1 MKGSNNKNILEK
13 YQSSIK
19 GTDEF
24 PKDELT
30 PVLLGLYGEVGSVL
44 SNYKKRCREKDSFTG
59 YHDADIEEFGDVI
72 WYFTA
77 TCNRFNLKIDAV
89 FSNALPNQQYKS
101 LLSSKNTAKS
111 RRNLKGA
118 AAQRELSSSLIELG
132 NTAASFLKINSSLH
146 IPNDLLSEFVV
157 RFTRAINAADI
168 PLSDILDYNT
178 KKTRGR
184 FVKPTADEMPTFD
197 LKEHPDEQIPNS
209 FRITIK
215 QRKNGKTHLQWR
227 GVFIGDPLTDNIEGG
242 DGYRFHDVF
251 HFAYAAI
258 LHWSPVFRALIKQK
272 RKENSKTDEEQ
283 DSGRAL
289 VVEEGLT
296 AWIFSQ
302 AKGKQIDFFKKPD
315 ARVSFD
321 MLKTIQQFVSGYE
334 VEKCPLYLWE
344 RAILEGYRV
353 FRLVRDNNGGTVVC
367 NKKKRT
373 IDYVP
378 PGGK

>member
-1 MKGSNNKNILEK
+1 MKGSNNKNILKK
-13 YQSSIK
+13 YQSSIE

-24 PKDELT
+24 IKDELT

-44 SNYKKRCREKDSFTG
+44 SNYKKRCREKASFTG

-77 TCNRFNLKIDAV
+77 ICNRFNLKIDTV
-89 FSNALPNQQYKS
+89 FSNALPEEQYKS
-101 LLSSKNTAKS
+101 ILSSKNASKS
-111 RRNLKGA
+111 RGNLKVA

-132 NTAASFLKINSSLH
+132 KTAASFLKITSSQPP
-146 IPNDLLSEFVV
+146 PNDLLSEFVI
-157 RFTRAINAADI
+157 RLTTAIHAAKI
-168 PLSDILDYNT
+168 PLSDILDYNS

-184 FVKPTADEMPTFD
+184 FVEPTADEMPAFD
-197 LKEHPDEQIPNS
+197 LKEHPDEQIPDS
-209 FRITIK
+209 FEITIK
-215 QRKNGKTHLQWR
+215 ERKNGKTHLQWR
-227 GVFIGDPLTDNIEGG
+227 GVFIGDPLTDNIKGG

-272 RKENSKTDEEQ
+272 RKENSNTDEEQ

-302 AKGKQIDFFKKPD
+302 AKRKEIDFFKTPD
-315 ARVSFD
+315 TRVSFD

-344 RAILEGYRV
+344 KAVLEGYRV
-353 FRLVRDNNGGTVVC
+353 FRLVRDNKGGTVVC
-367 NKKKRT
+367 DKINRT
-373 IDYVP
+373 IAYRP
-378 PGGK
+378 PEGK